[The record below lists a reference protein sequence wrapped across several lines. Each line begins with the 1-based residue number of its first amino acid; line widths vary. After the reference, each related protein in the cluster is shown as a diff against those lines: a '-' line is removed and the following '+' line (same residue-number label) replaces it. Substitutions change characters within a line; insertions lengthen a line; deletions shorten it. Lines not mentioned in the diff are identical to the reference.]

1 VIIDEDIYLEHFD
14 NETTINHD
22 VDAFLEHYGIMGMK
36 WGIRNAPKNLK
47 KSFFGRQERI
57 RSTKAGTLEARAAKS
72 KVRMSELNNEI
83 NALPGGMKNAYK
95 KSMIKSEYTLN
106 QNQREKDLKQAK
118 NVRKSRIT
126 PTQKKVLIGAAV
138 VGGIFAAGY
147 LSTRVDHETVAS
159 AVRRAQSESE
169 HGSIFKINKDLA
181 APNLSASEIVTK
193 ISKSVNP
200 NYASPGGQ
208 MNCRRSTFTHE
219 LRRRGF
225 DVKATPSALGRAQNE
240 TGLVNAVITGDRN
253 PIRGASLSSMLNR
266 EGTSRARPSASDKR
280 TYKAF
285 TERVDDIDTL
295 SDRLSK
301 QPNRSR
307 GEVVFEET
315 GFAHSMAYEVIDGMP
330 HIFDSQKAVHYPAT
344 KEGLSN
350 LVSKWGAPS
359 AMEITRLDNVDLDL
373 VWLSRWS
380 ANAA

>member
-1 VIIDEDIYLEHFD
+1 MVIDEDIYVEHFD
-14 NETTINHD
+14 SKLTIDQD
-22 VDAFLEHYGIMGMK
+22 VEVFLEHYGILGMK

-83 NALPGGMKNAYK
+83 NTLPGGIKNGYK
-95 KSMIKSEYTLN
+95 KSMLKSEYTVN
-106 QNQREKDLKQAK
+106 KNQREKDLKQAK
-118 NVRKSRIT
+118 NVRKSRLT

-138 VGGIFAAGY
+138 VGGVFAASY

-181 APNLSASEIVTK
+181 SPTLSASEIVTK

-253 PIRGASLSSMLNR
+253 PIRSASLSSMLNR

-315 GFAHSMAYEVIDGMP
+315 GFAHSMAYEVIDGKP

-344 KEGLSN
+344 REGLSN
-350 LVSKWGAPS
+350 LVSKWGSPK

-373 VWLSRWS
+373 VWLSRWA

>member
-1 VIIDEDIYLEHFD
+1 
-14 NETTINHD
+14 
-22 VDAFLEHYGIMGMK
+22 M
-36 WGIRNAPKNLK
+36 
-47 KSFFGRQERI
+47 
-57 RSTKAGTLEARAAKS
+57 
-72 KVRMSELNNEI
+72 
-83 NALPGGMKNAYK
+83 
-95 KSMIKSEYTLN
+95 
-106 QNQREKDLKQAK
+106 
-118 NVRKSRIT
+118 
-126 PTQKKVLIGAAV
+126 
-138 VGGIFAAGY
+138 
-147 LSTRVDHETVAS
+147 STRVDHETVAS

-181 APNLSASEIVTK
+181 SPTLSASEIVTK

-208 MNCRRSTFTHE
+208 MNCRRATFTHE

-253 PIRGASLSSMLNR
+253 PIRSASLSSMLNR

-285 TERVDDIDTL
+285 TERVDYIDDL
-295 SDRLSK
+295 SNSLRK
-301 QPNRSR
+301 QPNRAR
-307 GEVVFEET
+307 GEVVFEEN
-315 GFAHSMAYEVIDGMP
+315 GFAHSMAYEVIDGMA

-344 KEGLSN
+344 REGLSN
-350 LVSKWGAPS
+350 LVSKWGSPK

-373 VWLSRWS
+373 VWLSRWA